1 MKNIEETKK
10 IYDAIEIPDN
20 LDNVVREAVKMGE
33 EKYKPLKIKRFT
45 AVKGMAAAAA
55 AAVCLLL
62 TGLNTSEA
70 FAKSMGNIPVI
81 GGVMQMLT
89 IRSYES
95 SEQRNNV
102 NTTISK
108 PEIVVEDIT
117 NADVAD
123 KADRVNEEINKRVDA
138 YITDANKR
146 IEEYKEAFLST
157 GGTVEEWN
165 ERGIDFGV
173 SYEVK
178 ANTEDVLSFVITCF
192 ESSFAFSSEQIFYNL
207 NLKDGTDITL
217 EDMFGD
223 DYNTLIAEEVLKQ
236 CEERANADENLIYW
250 SVSDD
255 MGIFKTED
263 LYDPDFYINE
273 SGNVVIVYPKYVVGP
288 GYMGIQ
294 EFEINQK

>member
-10 IYDAIEIPDN
+10 IYDAIEIPESLDN
-20 LDNVVREAVKMGE
+20 LVRETVKMGE
-33 EKYKPLKIKRFT
+33 ERYIPLKRKKYT
-45 AVKGMAAAAA
+45 VVKSMTAAAA
-55 AAVCLLL
+55 AAVCLLM
-62 TGLNTSEA
+62 TGLNTSET

-81 GGVMQMLT
+81 GNVMQMLT

-95 SEQRNNV
+95 NEQHDNV
-102 NTTISK
+102 STTISK

-123 KADRVNEEINKRVDA
+123 KADSVNEEINKRVDA
-138 YITDANKR
+138 YIADANKR
-146 IEEYKEAFLST
+146 IEEYKEAFLAT
-157 GGTVEEWN
+157 GGTIEEWN
-165 ERGIDFGV
+165 ERGINLDV

-192 ESSFAFSSEQIFYNL
+192 ESSYAFMSEQIFYNI
-207 NLKDGTDITL
+207 NLKDGNDITL
-217 EDMFGD
+217 KDIFGD
-223 DYNTLIAEEVLKQ
+223 DYNNIISAEVLKQ
-236 CEERANADENLIYW
+236 CEEKAKADENLIYW

-255 MGIFKTED
+255 MGVFKTED

-273 SGNVVIVYPKYVVGP
+273 NGNVVIVYPKYVVGP

-294 EFEINQK
+294 EFEINQD